1 MSNQQTELQQ
11 VLEALLLEKKED
23 FDQFK
28 AHVQSLS
35 LDEKR
40 KQGYTWAPVEVISS
54 GYTFGERAFVIVQR
68 NKAIDQPHTFRSG
81 KTVNFYCGQA
91 GVQNSERV
99 GVINYVDRNKMKIVL
114 NAKDLPDWMGLGMLG
129 IDLLFDERTY
139 LEMEKALKT
148 VIEAKGDRLAE
159 LRDIFLGKTENKFHV
174 PNTAS
179 DNFQVPLHIA
189 TLNASQNEAVQQILN
204 SLDVAIVHGPPGTG
218 KTTTLVQ
225 TIKLLAKTEMNILV
239 TAPSNTAVDLL
250 TERIAS
256 TGLQV
261 VRIGNISR
269 VDEKLVAHTMDA
281 QLAAHPESKNIKK
294 VKIQAA
300 EIRRTARKFKRK
312 FGHEERNERRKL
324 LQEAKEL
331 SSWANHLED
340 RLIDQILAS
349 ANVIT
354 ATLVGSSNS
363 ILKKVKFRTAIIDEA
378 AQALE
383 PASWIP
389 ITRASKIV
397 LAGDPLQLPPTIK
410 SFKAKAAGLDK
421 TLIEKGIKR
430 LPKISLLNV
439 QYRMNET
446 IMGFSN
452 QQFYNNVLQADSS
465 NAHLQIGDTA
475 PLVFIDTAG
484 CSFDEIVNPIF
495 HSRYNPDEFN
505 ILREHLY
512 QLRAYFE
519 EEAPPQIAI
528 ISPYR
533 EQVVYIRRQVKEDE
547 VLGELSI
554 RVDTIDG
561 FQGQESEVVYIS
573 LVRSNTKGEI
583 GFLKDYRRMNVA
595 MTRAKQKLVIIG
607 DSATIGGDDFYAAF
621 LAYCDQ
627 KGLYQSAW
635 EYMRTSE

>member
-1 MSNQQTELQQ
+1 MSDNQNELQQ
-11 VLEALLLEKKED
+11 VLEALLIEKKED
-23 FDQFK
+23 FEQFK

-35 LDEKR
+35 LEEKR
-40 KQGYTWAPVEVISS
+40 KQGYTWNPLEVISS
-54 GYTFGERAFVIVQR
+54 GYTFGERAFVVVQR
-68 NKAIDQPHTFRSG
+68 SKALDQPHTFRSG

-91 GVQNSERV
+91 GVHNPERI

-114 NAKDLPDWMGLGMLG
+114 NARDLPDWMGLGMLG
-129 IDLLFDERTY
+129 VDLLFDERTY
-139 LEMEKALKT
+139 LEMEKALKA

-159 LRDIFLGKTENKFHV
+159 LRNVFIGKAENKFHL
-174 PNTAS
+174 PNTAPDIFIPPQNIPS
-179 DNFQVPLHIA
+179 
-189 TLNASQNEAVQQILN
+189 LNQSQNEAVQQIL
-204 SLDVAIVHGPPGTG
+204 SSRDVAIIHGPPGTG

-225 TIKLLAKTEMNILV
+225 IIKLLSKTEMNILV

-250 TERIAS
+250 TERIANA
-256 TGLQV
+256 GLSV

-269 VDEKLVAHTMDA
+269 VDEKLVMHTMDA

-300 EIRRTARKFKRK
+300 EMRRTARKFKRK
-312 FGHEERNERRKL
+312 FGHEERNERRSL
-324 LQEAKEL
+324 LKEAKEL
-331 SSWANHLED
+331 SSWANHLEE

-363 ILKKVKFRTAIIDEA
+363 ILKKVKFRTVIIDEA

-389 ITRASKIV
+389 ISRASKVI

-410 SFKAKAAGLDK
+410 SYKAKALGLGK
-421 TLIEKGIKR
+421 TLIEKSIER
-430 LPKISLLNV
+430 LPEISLLKT

-452 QQFYNNVLQADSS
+452 QQFYKNILVADAS
-465 NAHLQIGDTA
+465 NANLQIGDTA

-495 HSRYNPDEFN
+495 QSKYNPDEFN

-512 QLRAYFE
+512 QLKEYFDLE
-519 EEAPPQIAI
+519 TPPAITI

-533 EQVVYIRRQVKEDE
+533 EQVVYIKRNVKEDE
-547 VLGELSI
+547 LLNKLPI
-554 RVDTIDG
+554 RIDTIDG
-561 FQGQESEVVYIS
+561 FQGQESDVVYIS
-573 LVRSNTKGEI
+573 LVRSNSKGEI

-595 MTRAKQKLVIIG
+595 MTRAKRKLIIIG

-621 LAYCDQ
+621 LEYCD
-627 KGLYQSAW
+627 KSGLYQSAW
-635 EYMRTSE
+635 EYMRTKE